1 MYATLI
7 QSDTLYPYGR
17 AKTDTRPGG
26 VGLCKKPKD
35 LSASD
40 RQDREHGEGRDVYV
54 TLLQSDTVQSFGR
67 EKAGTRT
74 VGVGLCKKP
83 KDLSGSE
90 RQECEHVD
98 GQPSSRSCRS
108 VLFTD

>member
-1 MYATLI
+1 MHM
-7 QSDTLYPYGR
+7 R
-17 AKTDTRPGG
+17 
-26 VGLCKKPKD
+26 VGSVRKD
-35 LSASD
+35 LSAQE
-40 RQDREHGEGRDVYV
+40 REDREHGEGRDVYV